1 MSRKFLLSAVAVL
14 ALICASSARADT
26 VVASGAGSLPGTAQD
41 LTGMNVTEITGSI
54 MDQLGVEMFEIDI
67 TNAAGFSAMTVGPG
81 AFGIPD
87 TELFLFD
94 SSGMGVY
101 GNDDIDGGNTFRA
114 CRRQVV
120 SNPCSSSRP
129 GGVGPMTDGDY
140 FLAITRS
147 ANSPLDGSD
156 NYIFTSVLSTDV
168 VGPNAGTGPI
178 ADWDGGVFTNPDF
191 DLVNFDIL
199 LTGTTAVPEPG
210 TWALIAAGF
219 VGIFLRRKQLA
230 RS

>member
-1 MSRKFLLSAVAVL
+1 MSRKLLLSAVAVF
-14 ALICASSARADT
+14 ALICASSVRADT
-26 VVASGAGSLPGTAQD
+26 VVASGAGSLPGTAED

-67 TNAAGFSAMTVGPG
+67 TNAAGFSAITVGPG

-101 GNDDIDGGNTFRA
+101 GNDDIDGGNTLSCLPSA
-114 CRRQVV
+114 VV

-147 ANSPLDGSD
+147 ANSPLDGSASD
-156 NYIFTSVLSTDV
+156 IFTILNSTDV
-168 VGPNAGTGPI
+168 AGPNAGTGPI
-178 ADWDGGVFTNPDF
+178 ADWDGGVFTNPDT

-199 LTGTTAVPEPG
+199 LTGTTPVPEPG

>member
-1 MSRKFLLSAVAVL
+1 MSRKLLLSAVAVL
-14 ALICASSARADT
+14 ALICTSSARADT
-26 VVASGAGSLPGTAQD
+26 VVASGAGSLPVSAEN
-41 LTGMNVTEITGSI
+41 LTSMNVTEITGSI
-54 MDQLGVEMFEIDI
+54 VDQLGVEMFEIDI
-67 TNAAGFSAMTVGPG
+67 TNAAGFSATTVNAG

-101 GNDDIDGGNTFRA
+101 GNDDIDGGNTLSCLPSA
-114 CRRQVV
+114 VV

-129 GGVGPMTDGDY
+129 TGVGPVTDGDY

-147 ANSPLDGSD
+147 ANSPLDGSVND
-156 NYIFTSVLSTDV
+156 IFTILNSTDV
-168 VGPNAGTGPI
+168 VGPNSGTGPV

-191 DLVNFDIL
+191 DLQNFDIL
-199 LTGTTAVPEPG
+199 LTGTTAVPEPS

>member
-1 MSRKFLLSAVAVL
+1 MSRKFLLSAVAVF
-14 ALICASSARADT
+14 ALICASSVRADT

-67 TNAAGFSAMTVGPG
+67 TNAAGFSAMTVNPG

-101 GNDDIDGGNTFRA
+101 GNDDIDGGNTFSCLPSA
-114 CRRQVV
+114 VV